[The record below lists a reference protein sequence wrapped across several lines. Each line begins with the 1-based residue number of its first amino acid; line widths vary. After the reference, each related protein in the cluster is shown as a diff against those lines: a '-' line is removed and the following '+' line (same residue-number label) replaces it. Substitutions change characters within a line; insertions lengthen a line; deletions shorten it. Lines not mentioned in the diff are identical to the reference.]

1 MSSVRGIRGATTTRE
16 NTRNAIVDA
25 TRDLLEK
32 IVSANDLILDDIA
45 AVIFTTT
52 EDLNADF
59 PAQAARQMGR
69 EHVALLNSHEMK
81 VPNSQT
87 MCVRTLLLVNTEK
100 NPQDIV
106 NVYLRDAENLR
117 TRGGSR

>member
-59 PAQAARQMGR
+59 PAQAARQMGW
-69 EHVALLNSHEMK
+69 EHVALLN
-81 VPNSQT
+81 
-87 MCVRTLLLVNTEK
+87 
-100 NPQDIV
+100 
-106 NVYLRDAENLR
+106 
-117 TRGGSR
+117 

>member
-59 PAQAARQMGR
+59 PAQAARQMGW

-87 MCVRTLLLVNTEK
+87 MCIRTLLLVNTEK

-117 TRGGSR
+117 NRGDSR

>member
-1 MSSVRGIRGATTTRE
+1 MSNVRGIRGATTTKE
-16 NTRNAIVDA
+16 NTRGAIIDA

-59 PAQAARQMGR
+59 PAQAARQMGW

-87 MCVRTLLLVNTEK
+87 MCIRTLLLVNTEK

-117 TRGGSR
+117 NRGDSR

>member
-59 PAQAARQMGR
+59 PAQAARQMGW

-87 MCVRTLLLVNTEK
+87 MCIRTLLLVNTEK

>member
-1 MSSVRGIRGATTTRE
+1 MSNVRGIRGATTARE
-16 NTRNAIVDA
+16 NTRGAIIDA

-59 PAQAARQMGR
+59 PAQAARRMGW
-69 EHVALLNSHEMK
+69 EHIALLNSHEMK
-81 VPNSQT
+81 VPDSQT
-87 MCVRTLLLVNTEK
+87 MCIRALLLVNTEK
-100 NPQDIV
+100 SPQEII

-117 TRGGSR
+117 NRGMDR

>member
-16 NTRNAIVDA
+16 NTRNAIVEA

-59 PAQAARQMGR
+59 PAQAARQMGW

-87 MCVRTLLLVNTEK
+87 MCIRTLLLVNTEK

-117 TRGGSR
+117 NRGDSR

>member
-1 MSSVRGIRGATTTRE
+1 MSSVRGIRGATTARE
-16 NTRNAIVDA
+16 NTKGAIIDA

-32 IVSANDLILDDIA
+32 IVSANDLVLDDIA

-59 PAQAARQMGR
+59 PAQAARRMGW
-69 EHVALLNSHEMK
+69 EHIALLNSHEMK

-87 MCVRTLLLVNTEK
+87 MCIRVLMLVNTEK
-100 NPQDIV
+100 SPQDIV
-106 NVYLRDAENLR
+106 NVYLRNAENLR
-117 TRGGSR
+117 NRGMNR

>member
-16 NTRNAIVDA
+16 NTRNAIVEA

-59 PAQAARQMGR
+59 PAQAARQMGW

-87 MCVRTLLLVNTEK
+87 MCIRTLLLVNTEK

>member
-59 PAQAARQMGR
+59 PAQAARQMGW

-87 MCVRTLLLVNTEK
+87 MCIRTLLLVNTEK

-106 NVYLRDAENLR
+106 NVYLRNAENLR
-117 TRGGSR
+117 NRGDSR

>member
-59 PAQAARQMGR
+59 PAQAARQMGW
-69 EHVALLNSHEMK
+69 EHVALLNSHQMK

-87 MCVRTLLLVNTEK
+87 MCIRTLLLVNTEK

>member
-59 PAQAARQMGR
+59 PAQAARQMGW